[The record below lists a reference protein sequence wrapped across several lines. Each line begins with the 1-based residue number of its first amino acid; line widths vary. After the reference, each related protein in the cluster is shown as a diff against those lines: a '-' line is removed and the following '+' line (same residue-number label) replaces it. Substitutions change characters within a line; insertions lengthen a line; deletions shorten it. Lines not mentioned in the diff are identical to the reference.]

1 MEGAAAPADAHV
13 TSEAAEVPH
22 ISSML
27 VAPPL
32 VVPERARA
40 GSLQALHRS
49 RKRAALVHA
58 ERLREETLD
67 EERVATWIASLQL
80 ERPREQMSA
89 GARMQQVR
97 TRILARQR
105 LQALSSAEHHSRTG
119 AM

>member
-1 MEGAAAPADAHV
+1 MKCMEGAAAPADAHV
-13 TSEAAEVPH
+13 TSEATEVPH

-32 VVPERARA
+32 AVPESARA
-40 GSLQALHRS
+40 GSLHRS

-80 ERPREQMSA
+80 ERPHGQMSA
-89 GARMQQVR
+89 GARMQQLR

-105 LQALSSAEHHSRTG
+105 LQAGIIT
-119 AM
+119 